1 MARPN
6 ASEGTADLDAGDFT
20 TWLGMIE
27 LSIRTGAESDVPC
40 GSCTACCTSG
50 QFVHIAPDE
59 VATIAAIPAP
69 LLFPAPGAP
78 PGHVLLGYDENGH
91 CPMLIDG
98 ACSIYEQRP
107 RTCRAY
113 DCRVFAATGV
123 TPDADKPAIAA
134 RVSRWRFTFA
144 DGKAIATA
152 TALRE
157 RAAAI
162 EPGPSATQRAVRAIE
177 DLGA

>member
-6 ASEGTADLDAGDFT
+6 ASEGAADLDAGDFT

-27 LSIRTGAESDVPC
+27 LSIRIGAESDVPC

-98 ACSIYEQRP
+98 SR
-107 RTCRAY
+107 RNSW
-113 DCRVFAATGV
+113 FAT
-123 TPDADKPAIAA
+123 T
-134 RVSRWRFTFA
+134 SC
-144 DGKAIATA
+144 
-152 TALRE
+152 
-157 RAAAI
+157 
-162 EPGPSATQRAVRAIE
+162 
-177 DLGA
+177 

>member
-6 ASEGTADLDAGDFT
+6 ASEGAADLDAGDFT

-27 LSIRTGAESDVPC
+27 LSIRTGAQSDVPC

-78 PGHVLLGYDENGH
+78 PGHVLLGYDENGRMQAFMRRH
-91 CPMLIDG
+91 GYAEALSEDTWFKASANSSLCLVRTLPP
-98 ACSIYEQRP
+98 QRRESRQSP
-107 RTCRAY
+107 WL
-113 DCRVFAATGV
+113 GV
-123 TPDADKPAIAA
+123 AGWVRRGVA
-134 RVSRWRFTFA
+134 RLVSRPVPA
-144 DGKAIATA
+144 
-152 TALRE
+152 
-157 RAAAI
+157 
-162 EPGPSATQRAVRAIE
+162 
-177 DLGA
+177 